1 MHNAVGLEMKL
12 FFTCIVFVTLLL
24 TITHATIQMIMKYDT
39 DGPVEL
45 NQVNF
50 TVHTLS
56 INVTLLGC
64 DYGYYDHYLLYPPT
78 QSSKTQITP
87 FECRA
92 CVCTDFSSE
101 RVEEFVVDGK

>member
-1 MHNAVGLEMKL
+1 MNGVVALEMKL
-12 FFTCIVFVTLLL
+12 LFIIYLTLLL
-24 TITHATIQMIMKYDT
+24 TTAHASIHMIMKYGT
-39 DGPVEL
+39 DGAVEL

-50 TVHTLS
+50 TLHTLS

-64 DYGYYDHYLLYPPT
+64 DYGYYDHYLLYPPI

-87 FECRA
+87 FDCRA

-101 RVEEFVVDGK
+101 RVEEFIVVGT